1 MKQVIVLLFSVL
13 FITVS
18 YAQDLVLPLYANTI
32 PNAKA
37 TPADY
42 VEETDSAGLI
52 SNVSLPTI
60 SVYFPEKTKA
70 NGTAVILFA
79 GGGYFVLAP
88 KKCIEIAKAF
98 NQTGVTAFIVKYR
111 LPSDKIMKDKTIGP
125 LQDAQAAI
133 KIVRTRAAEWHID
146 PQKIGMMGLSA
157 GGHLVSTLGTQPNR
171 VVIDNMENVS
181 LVPDFMILLYPVII
195 YDPAISRTRENLI
208 GKKPSTQA
216 LHLYS
221 TDKQVNAKT
230 PRTFLVHAADDEV
243 IPVKNSLRF
252 FEAMVKA
259 GVPGEVHILQ
269 SGGHGFGISES
280 DHTGNWFTWCKDWMK
295 KNNLLT
301 TDH

>member
-1 MKQVIVLLFSVL
+1 MKQVIILILSLL
-13 FITVS
+13 FITAS
-18 YAQDLVLPLYANTI
+18 YSQDLVLPLYANTI
-32 PNAKA
+32 PNAKT
-37 TPADY
+37 TPVDY
-42 VEETDSAGLI
+42 IEETDSAGLI
-52 SNVSLPTI
+52 SNVSIPTI

-98 NQTGVTAFIVKYR
+98 NETGVTAFIVKYR
-111 LPSDKIMKDKTIGP
+111 LPNDKIMKDKTIGP

-133 KIVRTRAAEWHID
+133 KTVRTRAAEWHID
-146 PQKIGMMGLSA
+146 PQKIGLMGLSA

-208 GKKPSTQA
+208 GKKPSAQT
-216 LHLYS
+216 LNLYS

-269 SGGHGFGISES
+269 SGGHGFGISGS
-280 DHTGNWFTWCKDWMK
+280 DDTNNWFTWCKDWMK

-301 TDH
+301 TEN

>member
-1 MKQVIVLLFSVL
+1 MKQIITLILSLL

-18 YAQDLVLPLYANTI
+18 HSQDLVLPLYTDVI
-32 PNAKA
+32 PNAKK

-42 VEETDSAGLI
+42 IEAVDSAGLI
-52 SNVSLPTI
+52 SNVSVPTI
-60 SVYFPEKTKA
+60 SVYFPEKAKA

-98 NQTGVTAFIVKYR
+98 NQAGVTAFVVKYR

-133 KIVRTRAAEWHID
+133 KMVRTKAAEWHID
-146 PQKIGMMGLSA
+146 PQKIGMVGLSA
-157 GGHLVSTLGTQPNR
+157 GGHLVSTVGTQPNR
-171 VVIDNMENVS
+171 VVIDNKEKVS

-208 GKKPSTQA
+208 GKKPSKEA
-216 LHLYS
+216 LDLYS
-221 TDKQVNAKT
+221 TDKQVSGGT
-230 PRTFLVHAADDEV
+230 PRTFLVHAANDDV

-269 SGGHGFGISES
+269 SGGHGFGISGS
-280 DHTGNWFTWCKDWMK
+280 GYTDNWFTWCKDWMK

-301 TDH
+301 TDN